1 MFFFRSLEN
10 LLSYIQVLIGE
21 KLWYIVGMVFI
32 LKKKK
37 EIRIKIFGDL
47 YDLRE
52 DSEEDR
58 GK

>member
-1 MFFFRSLEN
+1 MKNFDISLEWF
-10 LLSYIQVLIGE
+10 S
-21 KLWYIVGMVFI
+21 F
-32 LKKKK
+32 KKKK